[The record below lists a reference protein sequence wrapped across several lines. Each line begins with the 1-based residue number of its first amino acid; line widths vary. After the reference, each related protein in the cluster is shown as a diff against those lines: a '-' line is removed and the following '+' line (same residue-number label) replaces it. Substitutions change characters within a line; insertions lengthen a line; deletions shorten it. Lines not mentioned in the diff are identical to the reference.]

1 LESSSYVPLVAQAQ
15 GYLYLLVLA
24 YSSVVLGWVHKDE
37 TPPSEIRYFPEHK
50 NGNQKTLNGCLI
62 GQPTASQGDTFHFNK
77 SFYVDDSVF
86 LHDNEEDVEKAAKI
100 ILKQFRKFGLTMHVG
115 DKTDPK
121 LRQCTSLP
129 PSKKLVNQE
138 KKTKKT
144 NNINLPNG
152 KNLHFTWHLKYL
164 GSFISPELNE
174 DAEITYRIKS

>member
-1 LESSSYVPLVAQAQ
+1 M
-15 GYLYLLVLA
+15 VLA
-24 YSSVVLGWVHKDE
+24 NEAVSRMFSKYPFLYRVHELPD
-37 TPPSEIRYFPEHK
+37 
-50 NGNQKTLNGCLI
+50 
-62 GQPTASQGDTFHFNK
+62 
-77 SFYVDDSVF
+77 
-86 LHDNEEDVEKAAKI
+86 EEDVEKAAKI